1 MGYMLTIKGE
11 VTNKTWFLY
20 ETLLNSLAS
29 GDLESIV
36 VLFIYLLNK
45 IPRNASV
52 HTKLCINRKDKK
64 SLVCF

>member
-20 ETLLNSLAS
+20 ETLNSLES
-29 GDLESIV
+29 GDLELIV

-52 HTKLCINRKDKK
+52 R
-64 SLVCF
+64 

>member
-20 ETLLNSLAS
+20 ETLLNSLES
-29 GDLESIV
+29 GDLELIV
-36 VLFIYLLNK
+36 VLFIYLFNK

-52 HTKLCINRKDKK
+52 R
-64 SLVCF
+64 